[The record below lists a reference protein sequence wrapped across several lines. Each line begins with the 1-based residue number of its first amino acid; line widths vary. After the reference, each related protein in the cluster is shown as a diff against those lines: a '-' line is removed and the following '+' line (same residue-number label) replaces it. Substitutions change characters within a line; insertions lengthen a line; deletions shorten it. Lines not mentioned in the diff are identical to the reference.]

1 MGKKLLFY
9 FLGIMIACLGVTFI
23 IKANIG
29 AGPWDIV
36 NVGLTEK
43 IGFTL
48 GTWVIISQA
57 LFLFINAILLN
68 KRPEFESVITILI
81 WGLAVDFWMKIV
93 FENWDPVN
101 YALLMKWGIF
111 LLGIT
116 LIGMGVGIY
125 LTSNLPKMPYDG
137 TMVAISSKF
146 NVSLNISRTILEGS
160 AFILSF
166 FVGGSIGIGLG
177 TVVILL
183 VIGHIVQFFH
193 KLSFLVYNSK
203 ISFFV

>member
-1 MGKKLLFY
+1 MGKKILYYILGLF
-9 FLGIMIACLGVTFI
+9 IACLGVTFI

-29 AGPWDIV
+29 VGPWDIV
-36 NVGLTEK
+36 TIGLSEK

-48 GTWVIISQA
+48 GTWIIITQA
-57 LFLFINAILLN
+57 LFLLINALILN

-93 FENWDPVN
+93 FKNWELTMYSIP
-101 YALLMKWGIF
+101 MKWGIF
-111 LLGIT
+111 LLGIL

-137 TMVAISSKF
+137 TMVAISSRF
-146 NVSLNISRTILEGS
+146 NVGLNISRTILEGT
-160 AFILSF
+160 AFVLSF
-166 FVGGSIGIGLG
+166 FISGSVGIGLG

-183 VIGHIVQFFH
+183 VIGHIIQFFH
-193 KLSFLVYNSK
+193 KLSRLVYNSK
-203 ISFFV
+203 IIFLN